1 MRVSVPNLATL
12 RSENRLS
19 RLVINSL
26 LPSESQLYVT
36 PNTFVLVEEPLTEH
50 KHMSENLKVTAH
62 ALRQQKAGICSMSTL
77 WHIGVICAVWLDL
90 YWLSRP

>member
-19 RLVINSL
+19 RMVINSL

-36 PNTFVLVEEPLTEH
+36 PNTFVLLEEPLKEH
-50 KHMSENLKVTAH
+50 KHTV
-62 ALRQQKAGICSMSTL
+62 
-77 WHIGVICAVWLDL
+77 
-90 YWLSRP
+90 